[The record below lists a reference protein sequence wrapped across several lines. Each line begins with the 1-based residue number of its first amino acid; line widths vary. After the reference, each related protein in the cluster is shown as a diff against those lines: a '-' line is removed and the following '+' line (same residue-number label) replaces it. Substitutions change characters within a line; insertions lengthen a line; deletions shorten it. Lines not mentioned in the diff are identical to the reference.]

1 MTKKHYT
8 KFQIKDKVLKNELA
22 RAHSMIILLV
32 VALMTV
38 LALSSRFTIALDPV
52 LTFVIVILLAVV
64 GLLSLSVV
72 TAILMK
78 RR

>member
-1 MTKKHYT
+1 MKKKHYT

-38 LALSSRFTIALDPV
+38 LALSSQFAIVLDPV
-52 LTFVIVILLAVV
+52 LTFVVVILLAIV

-72 TAILMK
+72 VSILK